1 MSTDSGLPN
10 IHPTAE
16 IHPTAVI
23 HPMATIGANVKVGPF
38 CYVGQDCSIGE
49 GTILRSQVVIDKW
62 TTIGKFNQIHSS
74 AALGGD
80 PQDTKYSDEPTSL
93 VIGDYNIIR
102 EFVTIHRATGEGCST
117 TIGNHNMIM
126 SYCHIGHNCT
136 VGNHINISNQ
146 AGLSGH
152 VVVEDN
158 VVFGGM
164 VGVHQFTR
172 IGKLS
177 MIGGMSKVVQDVPP
191 FMLGDGRP
199 LEILDLNTI
208 GLRRNQIDS
217 ATRAGLRQAYKLL
230 YRSKLNMSQAIDAI
244 EEVIEPSPERDY
256 LLDYMKGIRNG
267 FGGRALDPRRQK

>member
-1 MSTDSGLPN
+1 MSSSAGQSG

-16 IHPTAVI
+16 IHATAVI
-23 HPMATIGANVKVGPF
+23 HPSAVIGENVKIGPF
-38 CYVGQDCSIGE
+38 CYVGPDCSIGDN
-49 GTILRSQVVIDKW
+49 TVLKCQVLIDKR
-62 TTIGKFNQIHSS
+62 TTIGKNNQIHS
-74 AALGGD
+74 AAAIGGD

-93 VIGDYNIIR
+93 IIGDNNIIR
-102 EFVTIHRATGEGCST
+102 EFVTIHRATGEGGVT
-117 TIGNHNMIM
+117 TIGSYNMIM
-126 SYCHIGHNCT
+126 SYCHIGHNCEI
-136 VGNHINISNQ
+136 GNNIIIANQ

-177 MIGGMSKVVQDVPP
+177 MIGGLSKVVQDVPP

-208 GLRRNQIDS
+208 GLRRNQVTS
-217 ATRAGLRQAYKLL
+217 GVRAGLRQAYKLL
-230 YRSKLNMSQAIDAI
+230 YRSKLNVSQAIEAI
-244 EEVIEPSPERDY
+244 EAEIDPSTERDY
-256 LLDYMKGIRNG
+256 LLEFMKSIRTG